1 MTLRLI
7 GAGFGRTGTLSLEAA
22 LEALGLAPC
31 CYHLATVLTQPGRLA
46 DCEEVLGRRRRGE
59 PVDWGGVFAG
69 FQAAVDW
76 PGCAYW
82 RELAAAFPDAKV
94 LLSVRDPERWYES
107 ALATIR
113 RLSSGPELDPALASA
128 LPPALAE

>member
-7 GAGFGRTGTLSLEAA
+7 GAGFGRTGTLSLKAA
-22 LEALGLAPC
+22 LEALGLAP

-46 DCEEVLGRRRRGE
+46 DWEGVLGRRRRGE

-94 LLSVRDPERWYES
+94 LLLNASLTMLNRLRRPDDDV
-107 ALATIR
+107 LR
-113 RLSSGPELDPALASA
+113 RLTVVG
-128 LPPALAE
+128 